1 MPLPTG
7 VSEMIRKFSKYMQ
20 MSMASEEVG
29 GDFPTSF
36 LVVGEILSRMYK
48 VVVISSSRGIHW
60 AYYGVER

>member
-1 MPLPTG
+1 
-7 VSEMIRKFSKYMQ
+7 
-20 MSMASEEVG
+20 MASEEVG

-36 LVVGEILSRMYK
+36 LVGGIHSRMYK